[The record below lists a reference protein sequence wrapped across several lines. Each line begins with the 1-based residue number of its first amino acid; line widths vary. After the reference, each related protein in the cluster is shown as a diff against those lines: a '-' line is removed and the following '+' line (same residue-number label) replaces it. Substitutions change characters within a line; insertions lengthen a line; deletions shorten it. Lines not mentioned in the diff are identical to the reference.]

1 MASLK
6 DIRNRIKSV
15 SSTRQITSA
24 MKMVSAAKL
33 RKAQNA
39 ITQIYPYANKLQE
52 LLSNLSASLDDSQDS
67 KFTSNREVKN
77 VLIVVITSN
86 RGLCGSFN
94 SSVVRRA
101 VLKAETTYAD
111 KNVSFFLV
119 GKKAFDMM
127 KARKVNIVST
137 NTQLMDK
144 ASFEQIAAAANELMQ
159 QYVEGKYDHI
169 EVIYNHFRNAAI
181 QNLVEEQFLPIKM
194 EQKTKVT
201 VKHDYILEPSKEFI
215 VNELIP
221 KSLKIQFYKTILD
234 SVASEH
240 GARMTAMHKATD
252 SATDMIRDLK
262 LVYNKARQGAITKEL
277 LEIVAGAEALHQ

>member
-101 VLKAETTYAD
+101 VLKAETTYAG